1 MIRRGHSTTLMPGP
15 FGTGLLWPGML
26 WVVLACTDPTEDTS
40 NLMSGTGGTGNTASA
55 GQTNGAAGNAVG
67 SVSGSAGTT
76 ENTSGGAAG
85 TAVAGTSNVG
95 GAAGAIAEAGQG
107 GVAAGAGG
115 AAQAGSA
122 GAPAAGAGGA
132 TLQQGPYQVLAFTKT
147 TGFRH
152 DSIDEGVALLE
163 TAGLTHDFTV
173 TQTEDG
179 ADFTAANLAQY
190 AVVVFMNASGDLLD
204 DTQQTAF
211 EGYIQA
217 GGGYVGVHCAS
228 CGEDDWPWY
237 GDLVGARF
245 SGHPGIQPITINV
258 EDQTHPSTAHLPA
271 VWIWDEEPYNFAT
284 NPRANVTVL
293 ATFDESSYEGGSM
306 GDDHPIIWCHEFDG
320 GRSWYT
326 GLGHIADGY
335 SDQDFIQ
342 LITGAVEWAAHRK

>member
-1 MIRRGHSTTLMPGP
+1 
-15 FGTGLLWPGML
+15 ML
-26 WVVLACTDPTEDTS
+26 CVGLACTDATEDTS
-40 NLMSGTGGTGNTASA
+40 NLMSGTGGNAPTANNAGNTGVAGSAVGAVGGTSGQAGAPNNGESGTAGTLANAGSGGDVSAHA
-55 GQTNGAAGNAVG
+55 GQAGAT
-67 SVSGSAGTT
+67 AGT
-76 ENTSGGAAG
+76 GGAA
-85 TAVAGTSNVG
+85 T
-95 GAAGAIAEAGQG
+95 
-107 GVAAGAGG
+107 
-115 AAQAGSA
+115 AGSA
-122 GAPAAGAGGA
+122 GAAAEGGAGGSG
-132 TLQQGPYQVLAFTKT
+132 LQQGPYQVLAFTKT

-179 ADFTAANLAQY
+179 ADFTADNLAQY

-228 CGEDDWPWY
+228 CGEDEWAWY

-271 VWIWDEEPYNFAT
+271 VWIWDEEPYNFET

-293 ATFDESSYEGGSM
+293 ATFDESSYEGGTM

-335 SDQDFIQ
+335 SDENFIQ

>member
-1 MIRRGHSTTLMPGP
+1 MQRSGVSYWC
-15 FGTGLLWPGML
+15 GLFAAA
-26 WVVLACTDPTEDTS
+26 LACTDPTEDTS
-40 NLMSGTGGTGNTASA
+40 NLMSGTGGTGGSTSLTGSA
-55 GQTNGAAGNAVG
+55 GQTNGAAGNSGGSIAGATGTAGDAQGGAAGSTASAGTGGDVAGTVG
-67 SVSGSAGTT
+67 AGGAAAGTGGVSQAGSAGTT
-76 ENTSGGAAG
+76 AN
-85 TAVAGTSNVG
+85 
-95 GAAGAIAEAGQG
+95 
-107 GVAAGAGG
+107 AGAGG
-115 AAQAGSA
+115 AA
-122 GAPAAGAGGA
+122 
-132 TLQQGPYQVLAFTKT
+132 LQEGPYQVLAFTKT

-179 ADFTAANLAQY
+179 ADFTDDNLAQY
-190 AVVVFMNASGDLLD
+190 ATVVFMNASGDLLD
-204 DTQQTAF
+204 DTQQGAF
-211 EGYIQA
+211 ERYIQA

-228 CGEDDWPWY
+228 CGEDEWAWY

-271 VWIWDEEPYNFAT
+271 VWVWDEEPYNFAT
-284 NPRANVTVL
+284 NPRPNVTVL

-342 LITGAVEWAAHRK
+342 LITGAVEWTAHRK